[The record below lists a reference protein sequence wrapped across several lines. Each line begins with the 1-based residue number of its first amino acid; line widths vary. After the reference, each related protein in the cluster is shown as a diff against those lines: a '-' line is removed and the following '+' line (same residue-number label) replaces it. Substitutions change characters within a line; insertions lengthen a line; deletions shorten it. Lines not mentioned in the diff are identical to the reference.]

1 MLEPEAAGA
10 RTGGTAGAARAENA
24 EVKANRRMIK
34 LQVDLLSLIQ
44 YNRIIKLPTKK
55 ELIQ

>member
-1 MLEPEAAGA
+1 
-10 RTGGTAGAARAENA
+10 
-24 EVKANRRMIK
+24 MIK

-55 ELIQ
+55 ELIQRLIMNYYLH